1 MAEVNTVVR
10 AAGGVVWRSTGDG
23 VEIVLVHRPRYD
35 DWSLPKGKVDPGEHE
50 LAAAVREV
58 HEETLVHGVPQA
70 RLPSIRYLT
79 GAPGVEKIV
88 DFWSM
93 RALVWQD
100 RPADDE
106 IEEARWVPA
115 VQAAA
120 LLSYAHDRGVVK
132 AFLDLPPVTSVVALV
147 RHARA
152 GKRKEWAGPD
162 EARPLDP
169 TGERDAAA
177 LSALLRLLR
186 PESVVTATPLRCRQ
200 TVEPLGLP
208 YDLDPAFDEQR
219 PAGDAARALR
229 GVAALGGTSVVCSQG
244 KLMPSLLAEL
254 TGRTNVDFHT
264 RKGSGWIL
272 TFGGDRLVGWDP
284 LHPLTVQE

>member
-10 AAGGVVWRSTGDG
+10 AAGGVVWRPARDG

-58 HEETLVHGVPQA
+58 HEETLVRGVPQA

-79 GAPGVEKIV
+79 SEPGVEKVV
-88 DFWSM
+88 DYWSM

-106 IEEARWVPA
+106 IEEARWVPVA
-115 VQAAA
+115 QAPA

-132 AFLDLPPVTSVVALV
+132 AFLDLPPVTAVVALV
-147 RHARA
+147 RHADA
-152 GKRKEWAGPD
+152 GKRKEWTGPD
-162 EARPLDP
+162 SERPLD
-169 TGERDAAA
+169 TAGVGHAAA

-186 PESVVTATPLRCRQ
+186 PEWVVSATPLRCRQ
-200 TVEPLGLP
+200 TVEPLGMP
-208 YDLDPAFDEQR
+208 FDVDGAFDEGR
-219 PAGDAARALR
+219 SPEAAAAALRAIAAR
-229 GVAALGGTSVVCSQG
+229 GGTSVVCSQG
-244 KLMPSLLAEL
+244 KLMPSLLTVL

-264 RKGSGWIL
+264 RKGTGWIL
-272 TFGGDRLVGWDP
+272 TFSGERLLGWDP
-284 LHPLTVQE
+284 VRPLRV

>member
-1 MAEVNTVVR
+1 MAEVSTVVR
-10 AAGGVVWRSTGDG
+10 AAGGVVWRPARDG

-79 GAPGVEKIV
+79 GAPGVEKTV
-88 DFWSM
+88 EFWSM

-115 VQAAA
+115 AQAPA

-132 AFLDLPPVTSVVALV
+132 AFLDLPPVTAVVALV

-152 GKRKEWAGPD
+152 GKRKEWTGPD
-162 EARPLDP
+162 EARPLD
-169 TGERDAAA
+169 TAGARDAEA
-177 LSALLRLLR
+177 LSGLLRLLR
-186 PESVVTATPLRCRQ
+186 PEWVVSATPLRCRQ

-208 YDLDPAFDEQR
+208 FDLDAAFDEGR
-219 PAGDAARALR
+219 PPAGAAAALQAMAAR
-229 GVAALGGTSVVCSQG
+229 GGASVVCSQG
-244 KLMPSLLAEL
+244 KLMPPLLVAL

-272 TFGGDRLVGWDP
+272 TFSGDRLLGWDP
-284 LHPLTVQE
+284 LHPLSV

>member
-10 AAGGVVWRSTGDG
+10 AAGGVVWRPTRDG
-23 VEIVLVHRPRYD
+23 IEIVLVHRPRYD

-58 HEETLVHGVPQA
+58 HEETLVHGVPQT

-79 GAPGVEKIV
+79 GAPGVEKV
-88 DFWSM
+88 VEFWSM

-106 IEEARWVPA
+106 IEEARWVP
-115 VQAAA
+115 VTQAAA

-132 AFLDLPPVTSVVALV
+132 AFLDLPPVTAVVALV

-152 GKRKEWAGPD
+152 GKRKDWAGPD
-162 EARPLDP
+162 EARPLDA
-169 TGERDAAA
+169 TGARDAEA
-177 LSALLRLLR
+177 LSGLLRLLR
-186 PESVVTATPLRCRQ
+186 PERVVSATPLRCRQ

-208 YDLDPAFDEQR
+208 YDLDSAFDEGR
-219 PAGDAARALR
+219 PPAVAADALR
-229 GVAALGGTSVVCSQG
+229 GMAARGGTSVVCSQG
-244 KLMPSLLAEL
+244 KLMPPLLIAL

-272 TFGGDRLVGWDP
+272 TFSGDRLLGWDP
-284 LHPLTVQE
+284 LHPLSV